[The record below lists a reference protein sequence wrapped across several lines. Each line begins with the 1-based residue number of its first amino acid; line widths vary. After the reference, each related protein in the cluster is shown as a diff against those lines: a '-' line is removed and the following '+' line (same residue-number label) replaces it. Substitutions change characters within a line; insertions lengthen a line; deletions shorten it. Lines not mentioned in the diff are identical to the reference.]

1 MSVNFVNITLKF
13 KQMKKFGIFY
23 GSMTGTTAD
32 VANRIAAKLGIDKED
47 VHNVA
52 TTAPSTVGD
61 YENLIFATS
70 TWGSGDVEE
79 DWLDYL
85 DALKAMDLR
94 GHRIALVGVGDE
106 TMADT
111 FCSGVGIIYDKLKDS
126 GAYFIGSYP
135 ADVYKFNH
143 SDAIVNGEPIGLL
156 LDETNHADL
165 TDGRIDG
172 WLLTIGQYR

>member
-1 MSVNFVNITLKF
+1 
-13 KQMKKFGIFY
+13 MKKFGIFY
-23 GSMTGTTAD
+23 GSQTGTTAD
-32 VANRIAAKLGIDKED
+32 IAARIAKKLGVDAAD

-52 TTAPSTVGD
+52 TAAPSAVGD

-70 TWGSGDVEE
+70 TWGSGDVEV
-79 DWLDYL
+79 DWLDFL

-94 GHRIALVGVGDE
+94 GHRVALVGVGDE

-111 FCSGVGIIYDKLKDS
+111 FCSGVGIIYEKLKNS

-143 SDAIVNGEPIGLL
+143 SDAIVDGQPVGLL

-172 WLLTIGQYR
+172 WLLNVGQY

>member
-1 MSVNFVNITLKF
+1 
-13 KQMKKFGIFY
+13 MKKFGIFY
-23 GSMTGTTAD
+23 GSQTGMTASVARRIASKLGLDEAD
-32 VANRIAAKLGIDKED
+32 VYDVAK
-47 VHNVA
+47 
-52 TTAPSTVGD
+52 TAPSVVGD

-70 TWGSGDVEE
+70 TWGSGDVEV
-79 DWLDYL
+79 DWLDFL

-94 GHRIALVGVGDE
+94 GHRVALVGVGDE

-111 FCSGVGIIYDKLKDS
+111 FNSGVGIIYDKLKDS

-143 SDAIVNGEPIGLL
+143 SDAIIDGKPVGLL

-172 WLLTIGQYR
+172 WLLEVAHY

>member
-1 MSVNFVNITLKF
+1 
-13 KQMKKFGIFY
+13 MKKFGIFY
-23 GSMTGTTAD
+23 GSQTGTTAD
-32 VANRIAAKLGIDKED
+32 VARRIAKKLGIDASD

-52 TTAPSTVGD
+52 TTAPSAVGD

-70 TWGSGDVEE
+70 TWGSGDVEV

-111 FCSGVGIIYDKLKDS
+111 FCSGVGIIYDKLKNS

-135 ADVYKFNH
+135 ADVYRFNH
-143 SDAIVNGEPIGLL
+143 SDAIVDGQPVGLL

-172 WLLTIGQYR
+172 WLLNVAGY